1 MPNEPTSS
9 FVKRQQSKREIILGT
24 MFPQI
29 SSQIHSFLRTL
40 DVQISKMET
49 LVNLGTQVSVAGAG
63 RVQITNDD
71 LEEHL
76 GGELFGELQ
85 AIAVKGRTFLDE
97 LGFEST
103 ARVAPSVLL
112 GKDGKHV
119 AEVKPFRVEN
129 PGEPPLEGLQLTTIK
144 GEDEE

>member
-29 SSQIHSFLRTL
+29 SSQIHSFLRTF
-40 DVQISKMET
+40 DVQVSKMET

-71 LEEHL
+71 LAEHL
-76 GGELFGELQ
+76 GEDLFGELKS
-85 AIAVKGRTFLDE
+85 IADKGRALLDE
-97 LGFEST
+97 LGFESQS
-103 ARVAPSVLL
+103 RVAPSVML
-112 GKDGKHV
+112 GKDGKHT

-144 GEDEE
+144 EDEE